1 MLKTIGEMEQELQA
15 GKAFFIAGE
24 EELLK
29 KLPRGNWIGGT
40 IPYFMAETGGVV
52 TQEKVFAT
60 EVPPGTVE
68 TSISWYTEK
77 SLPRLP
83 GDSPDNGFTFV
94 IIPATSATHV
104 SFAQNAPEYEGNF
117 LKNLIGW
124 ISGVHLNDLGSKA
137 PKVFNGKTGENSA
150 QDTISMHCTLEEG
163 RIPTI
168 GIINLFRQGD
178 GDTIT
183 FDETGF
189 SVGEC
194 RINGERENFAK
205 YLTRIEADTRLPLVA
220 NYSGAMVNVSFQAV
234 KPEEGVVDLYAPV
247 FSGVEYRIAAPV
259 GDYVTEFSR
268 LLPSGLDTAFSCN
281 CILNFL
287 YSELEGKVTAGMAG
301 PVTFGEIAYQ
311 LLNQT
316 LVYLEIRSA

>member
-1 MLKTIGEMEQELQA
+1 MLITIDEMDRELSR
-15 GKAFFIAGE
+15 GKSFFIAGE

-40 IPYFMAETGGVV
+40 IPYFMAENGGVV
-52 TQEKVFAT
+52 TQDQVFAT
-60 EVPPGTVE
+60 EVPPETVE
-68 TSISWYTEK
+68 TSISWYTDA

-83 GDSPDNGFTFV
+83 SDSPDNGFSFV
-94 IIPATSATHV
+94 IIPATSRTHI

-124 ISGVHLNDLGSKA
+124 ISGVHLNDLGKKA
-137 PKVFNGKTGENSA
+137 PRVFNGKTGENSA
-150 QDTISMHCTLEEG
+150 QDTIVMHCAVQEG
-163 RIPTI
+163 KIPTI
-168 GIINLFRQGD
+168 GIINLFQQGE

-183 FDETGF
+183 FQETGF
-189 SVGEC
+189 SVREC
-194 RINGERENFAK
+194 HVNGVEANFAE
-205 YLTRIEADTRLPLVA
+205 YLTRIDADTRLPLVA

-234 KPEEGVVDLYAPV
+234 KPDEGVVDLYAPV

-268 LLPSGLDTAFSCN
+268 LLPRGMNTAFSCN

-287 YSELEGKVTAGMAG
+287 YSELEGKVTEGMAG
-301 PVTFGEIAYQ
+301 PITFGEIAYQ

-316 LVYLEIRSA
+316 LVYLEIR